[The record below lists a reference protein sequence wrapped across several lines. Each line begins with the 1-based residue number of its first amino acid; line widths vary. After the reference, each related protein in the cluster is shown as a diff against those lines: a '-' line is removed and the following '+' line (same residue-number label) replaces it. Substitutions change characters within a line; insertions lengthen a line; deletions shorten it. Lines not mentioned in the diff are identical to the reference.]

1 MLRGMVLTAS
11 FSSGVGGRF
20 KISRKVL
27 VMGSLGDSFW
37 ALSAMS
43 FGLLDHKRRVEEVE
57 SLKWGGRDGDAWRG
71 LVRSLE
77 SRRP

>member
-11 FSSGVGGRF
+11 FSSGEGGRF

-43 FGLLDHKRRVEEVE
+43 LDCSTTNGELRR
-57 SLKWGGRDGDAWRG
+57 LRA
-71 LVRSLE
+71 
-77 SRRP
+77 